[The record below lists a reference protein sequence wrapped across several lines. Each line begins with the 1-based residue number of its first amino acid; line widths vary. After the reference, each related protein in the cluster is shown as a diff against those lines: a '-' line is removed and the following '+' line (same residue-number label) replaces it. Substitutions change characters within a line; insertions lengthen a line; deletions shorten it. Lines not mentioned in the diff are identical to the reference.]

1 MCQGAERIRATRVQT
16 LKAEFEELKMKDTDQ
31 LDDFVMKMNG
41 LMSNIRAPGETVS
54 ESYVVKKLL
63 RAVSSNFLQIA
74 SIIEQFGNLEKM
86 SLEEKIGS
94 IKAHEE
100 GLKG

>member
-1 MCQGAERIRATRVQT
+1 MCQGAERIRAARVQT
-16 LKAEFEELKMKDTDQ
+16 LKAEFEVLNMKDTNQ

-41 LMSNIRAPGETVS
+41 LMSNIRAPGEIVS

-63 RAVSSNFLQIA
+63 RAVSSIFLQIA

-86 SLEEKIGS
+86 SVEETTGS
-94 IKAHEE
+94 LKAHEE